1 MDVKAKVRCLA
12 DGGTDG
18 WHTSQRVTPPS
29 PTRRTSPSPRRGRMR
44 QVACQ
49 SLAGLGTK
57 QTLATLAE
65 IQYHCASNKQGLR
78 QHKDPRI
85 SVDCLISHHIY
96 LSVWLRPNYFTPV
109 TSRCGHRPGF
119 TLNTTDQ
126 QHQQDTAVVLVR
138 CSKKSVPVLC
148 QGFQHING
156 SLLESG
162 Q

>member
-18 WHTSQRVTPPS
+18 LHTSHRVTPPS

-49 SLAGLGTK
+49 SLAGLGTN

-96 LSVWLRPNYFTPV
+96 LSVWLRPNYFTPA
-109 TSRCGHRPGF
+109 TSRCGASARL
-119 TLNTTDQ
+119 TLNTTDK
-126 QHQQDTAVVLVR
+126 QHQQDTAVDLAGCTQKIRSSLVSR
-138 CSKKSVPVLC
+138 FPAY
-148 QGFQHING
+148 
-156 SLLESG
+156 
-162 Q
+162 

>member
-18 WHTSQRVTPPS
+18 LHTSHREVTPPS
-29 PTRRTSPSPRRGRMR
+29 PTWRTSPSPRRGRMR

-49 SLAGLGTK
+49 SLDGLGTE

-65 IQYHCASNKQGLR
+65 GQYHCTAKKQGLR

-96 LSVWLRPNYFTPV
+96 LRVWLRPNYFTPA
-109 TSRCGHRPGF
+109 TSRCGASAWL
-119 TLNTTDQ
+119 TLNTTDKQHQ
-126 QHQQDTAVVLVR
+126 QQQQDTAVDLAGCRQKIRSSLVSR
-138 CSKKSVPVLC
+138 FPSY
-148 QGFQHING
+148 
-156 SLLESG
+156 
-162 Q
+162 